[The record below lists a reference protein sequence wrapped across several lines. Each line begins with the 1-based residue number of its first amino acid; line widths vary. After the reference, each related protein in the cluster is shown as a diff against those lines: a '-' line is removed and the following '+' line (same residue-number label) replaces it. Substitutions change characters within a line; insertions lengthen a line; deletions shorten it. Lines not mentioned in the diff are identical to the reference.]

1 VFRLNDRD
9 SIADKSRQIQRKFAD
24 LVLQNFRGYRPINPQ
39 ILEVK
44 FPQCGGIGML
54 VARFCRD
61 RQGGVAPLLALGI
74 VPLVLGV
81 GAAVD
86 YSRANSARTAM
97 QSALD
102 GAALMLAKEAAQ
114 GSTSALGQS
123 ASVLFN
129 ANFALPHVQGVQV
142 TAAASPMATGTS
154 LALSATGSIKTL
166 FMSLVGLSALN
177 MSVHSTAAAIA
188 DGLGCVLALDPDA
201 SGAVTGQ
208 GSTSV
213 TLNGCSLY
221 DNSQNQTALT
231 VGGSARVFA
240 LSVGVVGGISGAENL
255 TTMQGVTTGSGPV
268 KDPYAND
275 SFPSFFGCTE
285 KNFTAKS
292 AVTINPGVYCGGMR
306 INAGAELTLNPGIY
320 YLDGGGLSVNG
331 GATITGIGVTLVFT
345 KKNSNDWATATI
357 NGDATVNLTPPTFG
371 PTAGIVIFGDRNI
384 PLGSTFKFNGGASQ
398 YFGGA
403 IYLPTA
409 AITFAGGAGTSTNCT
424 QIIGNTIT
432 FVGNS
437 SLAVNC
443 SNHKTKPFSVT
454 VLKLTS

>member
-24 LVLQNFRGYRPINPQ
+24 LLLQNFRGYRPINPQ

-54 VARFCRD
+54 VARFYRD
-61 RQGGVAPLLALGI
+61 RQGGGAPLLALGI
-74 VPLVLGV
+74 IPLVLGV

-86 YSRANSARTAM
+86 YSRANFARTAM

-102 GAALMLAKEAAQ
+102 GAALMLAKEAVQ
-114 GSTSALGQS
+114 GSISLSQS
-123 ASVLFN
+123 ATALFN
-129 ANFALPHVQGVQV
+129 ANFARSDVQGVQV
-142 TAAASPMATGTS
+142 TAAASPKATGTS

-166 FMSLVGLSALN
+166 FMSLIGLSALN
-177 MSVHSTAAAIA
+177 VSVHSTAAAIA

-201 SGAVTGQ
+201 SGAVIGQ

-255 TTMQGVTTGSGPV
+255 TTTQGVTTGSGPV

-275 SFPSFFGCTE
+275 SFPSFFACTE

-292 AVTINPGVYCGGMR
+292 PVTINPGVYCGGMK
-306 INAGAELTLNPGIY
+306 INAGAEVTLNPGIY
-320 YLDGGGLSVNG
+320 YLDGG
-331 GATITGIGVTLVFT
+331 F
-345 KKNSNDWATATI
+345 
-357 NGDATVNLTPPTFG
+357 
-371 PTAGIVIFGDRNI
+371 R
-384 PLGSTFKFNGGASQ
+384 
-398 YFGGA
+398 
-403 IYLPTA
+403 
-409 AITFAGGAGTSTNCT
+409 
-424 QIIGNTIT
+424 
-432 FVGNS
+432 
-437 SLAVNC
+437 
-443 SNHKTKPFSVT
+443 
-454 VLKLTS
+454 